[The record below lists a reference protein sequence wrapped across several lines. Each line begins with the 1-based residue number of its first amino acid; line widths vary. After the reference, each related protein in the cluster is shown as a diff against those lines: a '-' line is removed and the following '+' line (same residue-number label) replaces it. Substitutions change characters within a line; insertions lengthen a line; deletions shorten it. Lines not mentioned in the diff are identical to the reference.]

1 MPTSTSTT
9 RINAVTEF
17 EKCAKKIFDVVVVVV
32 VLVVVVEARSLS
44 LSFTSSLFLMNV
56 SGKLELVPKL

>member
-1 MPTSTSTT
+1 MTMPTSTSTSTT

-44 LSFTSSLFLMNV
+44 LSLLHQVCS
-56 SGKLELVPKL
+56 